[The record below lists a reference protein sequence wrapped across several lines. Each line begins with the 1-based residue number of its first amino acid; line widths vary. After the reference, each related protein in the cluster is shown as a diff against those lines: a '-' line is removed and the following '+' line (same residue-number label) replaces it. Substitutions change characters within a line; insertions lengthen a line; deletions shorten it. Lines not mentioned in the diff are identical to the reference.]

1 MNKVGEILLKIRG
14 GGGTYEEGGCE
25 NLLTMPHKLK
35 GVELNTKVN
44 FL

>member
-1 MNKVGEILLKIRG
+1 MRKDKNEKGRGNTVKIKR

-35 GVELNTKVN
+35 GVE
-44 FL
+44 